1 MITIKETDLPTSV
14 YLELEDLALHE
25 MEQLK
30 SMLFGLAHAT
40 ITSDAATYDPERLTS
55 AIFLAQDFVEA
66 IQEKIQKLSG
76 LALKDN
82 KQHSEMIKHLTE
94 ELSRSSCCGKS

>member
-1 MITIKETDLPTSV
+1 MTKKELDQRKKDVIFTPGDIDKLF
-14 YLELEDLALHE
+14 E
-25 MEQLK
+25 K